1 MTTWTVRLAL
11 ASAVLATPMLAP
23 AAPALAADPQAEEIS
38 QIDDPRIE
46 ESSGL
51 AVSAVHDDVVYTIND
66 RGSAPI
72 VYAIAMSTGRVV
84 GTTAVG
90 GGEISDTESI
100 AIDGEGTMWLADL
113 GDNDKERDDVALY
126 AFDEPGP
133 GDHSVTAERYPVTF
147 SDGPVDIEGFLV
159 HPVTGAKYLASK
171 EKKKQGALY
180 ALPEELSTSEAN
192 PAADLGRALPEDVSD
207 AAFTADGSQALIRT
221 RDAVH
226 VFDPETWTE
235 TGVLTVPTVEQGES
249 IAMEPDGTSFL
260 IGSEG
265 KRSPLIR
272 VSYDAGT
279 ADDEKPASD
288 GGDASVSP
296 DTTPAWW
303 VVAGGLA
310 AVVALAGI
318 VWGLQRRR

>member
-11 ASAVLATPMLAP
+11 AAAVLATPILAP

-51 AVSAVHDDVVYTIND
+51 AVSAVHDDLVYTIND
-66 RGSAPI
+66 RGNAPI
-72 VYAIAMSTGRVV
+72 VYAVTMSTGRVV

-147 SDGPVDIEGFLV
+147 PDGPVDIEGFLV

-171 EKKKQGALY
+171 EKKQQGALY
-180 ALPEELSTSEAN
+180 GLPDTLSPSAAN
-192 PAADLGRALPEDVSD
+192 VATDLDTALPEDVSD

-272 VSYDAGT
+272 VSFDAG
-279 ADDEKPASD
+279 ASD
-288 GGDASVSP
+288 NPES
-296 DTTPAWW
+296 TPAATTTASSSEATSVWW

-310 AVVALAGI
+310 ALVALAGI
-318 VWGLQRRR
+318 AWGVQRRR